1 MPADQIEPCNAP
13 NPYPVNG
20 RCIRPAGHADDPDPA
35 IADHTNGFSTWT
47 DEQLAQHAEQSGWVA
62 SLVGELDGD
71 ERHRVQRDAYRANLM
86 DALVDMLNRS
96 EREADARRLAAG
108 L

>member
-1 MPADQIEPCNAP
+1 MLADQVEPCNAP
-13 NPYPVNG
+13 NLHRVNG
-20 RCIRPAGHADDPDPA
+20 RCIRPAGHVDESDPCA
-35 IADHTNGFSTWT
+35 VDHSDGSNVWT
-47 DEQLAQHAEQSGWVA
+47 DEDLAQHAERSDWVA

-96 EREADARRLAAG
+96 EREANARRLAAG